1 MTKHPLSFYFK
12 SLLSTIISKSLAVC
26 VLPLP
31 LFILETNFHQ
41 GQEDVFSL
49 ATCVMSKVINS
60 MILTLMMFLSQGM
73 LFFMILFFP
82 LFLLLLVPF
91 LLIPYPCHVLHLFLP
106 YMMSHFCSNP
116 TLLLF
121 LLILSLKFIIILI
134 MTFLMRSQKHPL
146 IPLQILF
153 PLEGLLDP
161 LKDLHIYRS
170 SIAIML
176 LLSSLCLLPNQV
188 LLTLFLLMSRITIFL
203 PYIRTSVVPFPPLLN
218 LNFTI
223 KLCLIPNG
231 KLPWLLK

>member
-1 MTKHPLSFYFK
+1 MTKHPLSFYFI
-12 SLLSTIISKSLAVC
+12 SLLSTISSKSLAAC
-26 VLPLP
+26 ALPLP

-49 ATCVMSKVINS
+49 ATRVMSKVINS
-60 MILTLMMFLSQGM
+60 MILTLMLFLSQGM
-73 LFFMILFFP
+73 LFFMSLFFL

-91 LLIPYPCHVLHLFLP
+91 LLIPYLCHALPLFLP
-106 YMMSHFCSNP
+106 YMMIHFCPNP
-116 TLLLF
+116 TLLPL
-121 LLILSLKFIIILI
+121 LLILSFKFIIILI

-153 PLEGLLDP
+153 PLEGLLDL
-161 LKDLHIYRS
+161 LKDLPIYRS
-170 SIAIML
+170 STAIML
-176 LLSSLCLLPNQV
+176 LLSSLCLFPNQV
-188 LLTLFLLMSRITIFL
+188 LLTPFLPMSHITIFV
-203 PYIRTSVVPFPPLLN
+203 PHIRPSVVPFPPLLN